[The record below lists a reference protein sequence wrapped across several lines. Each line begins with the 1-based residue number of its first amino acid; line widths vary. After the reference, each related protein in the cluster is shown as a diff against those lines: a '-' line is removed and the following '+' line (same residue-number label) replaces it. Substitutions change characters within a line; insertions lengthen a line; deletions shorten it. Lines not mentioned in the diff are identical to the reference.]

1 MTRVVPFLLVAFFIV
16 GMTISCAPPEE
27 KMVRHL
33 SRVAQILEENQDRP
47 DEAGDK
53 LIGYL
58 RDNIDEIKRVAEEL
72 DAKDKKVSGAEKNKY
87 HERWN
92 HEIRPIMEKIQRLMK
107 NEKLSTNPKVIEAF
121 KDLGEIIAR

>member
-1 MTRVVPFLLVAFFIV
+1 
-16 GMTISCAPPEE
+16 
-27 KMVRHL
+27 MVRHL

-92 HEIRPIMEKIQRLMK
+92 HEIRPIMEKSQRLMK